1 MLNIDVRLPGNHI
14 SLYDPRT
21 KNEVLRAG
29 LNCES
34 CFRRNEDAVALDL
47 PRESEEESALTAAA
61 PVAVACYRGRGTVSV
76 LVSKPECLV
85 IQEKL
90 RGALA
95 RAQAAVD
102 ALVQPALAVVSGAEP
117 MAVTGAV
124 EGPVVVPV
132 AGLAVAVEAGDAAA
146 EIPVEE
152 MAAAVAI
159 VGDKRSAEGEAAA
172 EEEVPSK
179 RAAL

>member
-1 MLNIDVRLPGNHI
+1 ML
-14 SLYDPRT
+14 S
-21 KNEVLRAG
+21 
-29 LNCES
+29 
-34 CFRRNEDAVALDL
+34 RRNEDAVALDL

-95 RAQAAVD
+95 RAHAAAD
-102 ALVQPALAVVSGAEP
+102 ASVQPAAAVGSEAEP

-124 EGPVVVPV
+124 EGPVVVPA
-132 AGLAVAVEAGDAAA
+132 AGLAVAVEAGESAVGF
-146 EIPVEE
+146 PVEE

-172 EEEVPSK
+172 EGEGPSK